1 MDFET
6 LNKYEGE
13 LHPYKTAEIKKDLLK
28 ERETEIHDLL
38 AENNPEA
45 AEKIIKELNEGD
57 YRWEEKKQKLAMDHR
72 YANIEKDPAQK
83 EKILKIISET
93 KKQLSQDGRIG
104 KYEKTFK
111 EKYTG
116 PRSTDSFIEDAKTPS
131 DFFRNALWGNN
142 PEQAETI
149 LNEMRANS
157 DSNEKIDHRENE
169 LMEFYIKKGDVD
181 SANRIIENM
190 TPNEHNEKYNSKK
203 GRINKLSGIIDNEN
217 KEK

>member
-38 AENNPEA
+38 AENNPEKA
-45 AEKIIKELNEGD
+45 NEIISGLNEGD
-57 YRWEEKKQKLAMDHR
+57 FRFEDKMQRTLMNHH
-72 YANIEKDPAQK
+72 YANAEKDPTAK
-83 EKILKIISET
+83 EKIFKIISET
-93 KKQLSQDGRIG
+93 KKQLSQEGRIG

-111 EKYTG
+111 EKFTG

-142 PEQAETI
+142 PEQAEII
-149 LNEMRANS
+149 LNEMRANG

-203 GRINKLSGIIDNEN
+203 GRINKLSGIVDDEN